1 MQQLGQLGINFERL
15 WPESGMR
22 ISTTRAVFSSSQN
35 NYLVKPV
42 HHSVGTFHLNIFD
55 IDSNKQWGL
64 KFFKSLDQNQTDNLC
79 RLFMVLE
86 KSWG

>member
-55 IDSNKQWGL
+55 IYSNKQWGL